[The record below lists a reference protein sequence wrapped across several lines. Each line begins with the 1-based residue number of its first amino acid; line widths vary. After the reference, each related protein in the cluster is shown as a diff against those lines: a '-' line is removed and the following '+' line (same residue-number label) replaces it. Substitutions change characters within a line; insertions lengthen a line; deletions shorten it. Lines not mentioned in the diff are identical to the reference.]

1 MALLSMLTKS
11 QPFRT
16 KLNLNGSDQCLLL
29 VDATMNETP
38 SYSGT
43 LTKSPVEE
51 GPDVNDHFRFEPIS
65 IQIEGVISESPLTFA
80 SALNLESLKSGAI
93 TSAAG
98 FAGQKLVGG
107 LGAQLGGLAGGFL
120 GSRLLQASD
129 DPAQAAFKILEE
141 IMMKKIV
148 MSITTK
154 RRRYD
159 NMMMTSLSFPRA
171 LENGKSLKFS
181 ANFQEIRIVK
191 GETVDI
197 KNISRS
203 VASKAGSKT
212 KLGNQTPTP
221 ANAEEGKK
229 SSLLFK
235 AMGGLFR

>member
-16 KLNLNGSDQCLLL
+16 KMNLNGSDQCLLL
-29 VDATMNETP
+29 VDAVLNETP
-38 SYSGT
+38 TYTGT
-43 LTKSPVEE
+43 LTKNPVEE
-51 GPDVNDHFRFEPIS
+51 GPDVNDHFRTEPITV
-65 IQIEGVISESPLTFA
+65 QVEGVISESPLTFGT
-80 SALNLESLKSGAI
+80 ALNLESLKAGGI
-93 TSAAG
+93 SALSG
-98 FAGQKLVGG
+98 FAGQKLGG
-107 LGAQLGGLAGGFL
+107 GIGAQLGGLAGGFL
-120 GSRLLQASD
+120 GARLLQSAD

-141 IMMKKIV
+141 IFMKKIQL
-148 MSITTK
+148 SLTTK

-159 NMMMTSLSFPRA
+159 NMMMTSLTFPRT
-171 LENGKSLKFS
+171 LENGKALKFS
-181 ANFQEIRIVK
+181 ATFQEIRIVK
-191 GETVDI
+191 GQTVDI

-203 VASKAGSKT
+203 AASKAGAKT